1 MSFQGDVREE
11 LAALESIGRYRSL
24 RNIVP
29 LPGGRA
35 ELDGKIY
42 CNLSGNDYMGISCN
56 PELRREFYA
65 QYPDLSSP
73 ELAQS
78 AASSRLLTGNTPA
91 YERLEHTLTSV
102 LYPGKSALVFNS
114 GYHANL
120 GILPALTSAKDLIL
134 SDKLNHASIIDGM
147 RLCEAE
153 FRRYRHLDLDHLEK
167 LLRDAQGRY
176 RRIFIVSET
185 VFSMDGD
192 APDLK
197 RLAELKKAFDAVLLL
212 DEAHAVGLRGPRG
225 AGLAAECG
233 ILDEADVLIGT
244 FGKAFGS
251 TGAYAVLSEEL
262 RALLVNR
269 MRPLIFTTGLPP
281 VVLNWSDFI
290 VRRCAEMEEERRHV
304 RRMGIRL
311 RTLFAGAGG
320 RTAPGDTQIVPLTVG
335 GDREALAAAEKF
347 RSRGMLVFAIRPPTV
362 PQGTCRLRFS
372 LSAAHTDADVEAIGQ
387 VWS

>member
-1 MSFQGDVREE
+1 MDFQAEIREE
-11 LAALESIGRYRSL
+11 LAGLERIGRYRSL
-24 RNIVP
+24 RKIAP

-35 ELDGKIY
+35 EFSGRVF

-65 QYPDLSSP
+65 QYPDLSSAD
-73 ELAQS
+73 LAQS

-91 YERLEHTLTSV
+91 YERLEHTLSSV
-102 LYPGKSALVFNS
+102 LYPGKRAIVFNS

-120 GILPALTSAKDLIL
+120 GILPALSSAKDLIL

-167 LLRDAQGRY
+167 LLRESQGKY
-176 RRIFIVSET
+176 HRIFIISET
-185 VFSMDGD
+185 IFSMDGD

-197 RLAELKKAFDAVLLL
+197 RLAELKKSYNAVLLL

-233 ILDEADVLIGT
+233 ILEDVDVLIGT

-251 TGAYAVLSEEL
+251 TGAYAVLSEDL
-262 RALLVNR
+262 RAWLVNR

-281 VVLNWSDFI
+281 VVLNWSDFV
-290 VRRCAEMEEERRHV
+290 VRRCAAMDAEREHV

-311 RTLFAGAGG
+311 RELFAAAGG
-320 RTAPGDTQIVPLTVG
+320 KTVPGDTQIVPLTLG
-335 GDREALAAAEKF
+335 GDQDALDAAEKF
-347 RSRGMLVFAIRPPTV
+347 QAAGMLVFAIRPPTV
-362 PQGTCRLRFS
+362 PQGTSRLRFS
-372 LSAAHTDADVEAIGQ
+372 LSAAHSMADIEAIGR
-387 VWS
+387 VPV

>member
-1 MSFQGDVREE
+1 MSFVSEIRAE
-11 LAALESIGRYRSL
+11 LDGLEAIGRYRSL
-24 RNIVP
+24 RNIRP

-35 ELDGKIY
+35 ELDGKVC
-42 CNLSGNDYMGISCN
+42 CNLSGNDYMGISCD
-56 PELRREFYA
+56 PDLRREFYE
-65 QYPDLSSP
+65 QYPDLSTP

-91 YERLEHTLTSV
+91 YERLEHTLSTV
-102 LYPGKSALVFNS
+102 LYPGRSAIVFNS

-120 GILPALTSAKDLIL
+120 GILPALTSSKDLIL

-167 LLRDAQGRY
+167 LLQGAKGKY
-176 RRIFIVSET
+176 RRIFIISET

-197 RLAELKKAFDAVLLL
+197 RLAELKKAYDAVLLL
-212 DEAHAVGLRGPRG
+212 DEAHAAGLRGPRG

-233 ILDEADVLIGT
+233 ILDEVDVLIGT

-251 TGAYAVLSEEL
+251 TGAYAALSEDL
-262 RALLVNR
+262 RSLLVNR

-290 VRRCAEMEEERRHV
+290 VRRCAAMDAARAHLRK
-304 RRMGIRL
+304 MGIRL
-311 RTLFAGAGG
+311 RELFSAAGG
-320 RTAPGDTQIVPLTVG
+320 KTVPGDTQIVPLTIG
-335 GDREALAAAEKF
+335 GDKEALDAAEKF
-347 RSRGMLVFAIRPPTV
+347 RARGMLVFAIRPPTV

-387 VWS
+387 ALT

>member
-1 MSFQGDVREE
+1 MSFQSEIREE
-11 LAALESIGRYRSL
+11 LASLEAIGRYRSL
-24 RNIVP
+24 RNIAP

-35 ELDGKIY
+35 ELDGRNY

-56 PELRREFYA
+56 PDLRREFYER
-65 QYPDLSSP
+65 YPDLSSP

-91 YERLEHTLTSV
+91 YERLERTLVSV
-102 LYPGKSALVFNS
+102 LYPGRRALVFNS

-120 GILPALTSAKDLIL
+120 GILPALTSSKDLIL

-153 FRRYRHLDLDHLEK
+153 FRRYRHLDLDHLER
-167 LLRDAQGRY
+167 LLQGAKGKY
-176 RRIFIVSET
+176 RRLFIISET

-233 ILDEADVLIGT
+233 ILDDVDVLIGT

-251 TGAYAVLSEEL
+251 TGAYAIVSEEI
-262 RALLVNR
+262 RSLLVNR

-290 VRRCAEMEEERRHV
+290 VRRCAQMDSERAHL

-311 RTLFAGAGG
+311 RELFAAAGG
-320 RTAPGDTQIVPLTVG
+320 RTVPGDTQIVPLTIG
-335 GDREALAAAEKF
+335 GDQEALEAAEKF
-347 RSRGMLVFAIRPPTV
+347 REQGMLVFAIRPPTV
-362 PQGTCRLRFS
+362 PQGTSRLRFS
-372 LSAAHTDADVEAIGQ
+372 LSAAHTDSDVEAIGR
-387 VWS
+387 VLA

>member
-1 MSFQGDVREE
+1 MSFQSEIREE
-11 LAALESIGRYRSL
+11 LAALEAIGRFRSL
-24 RNIVP
+24 RNIKP

-35 ELDGKIY
+35 ELDDRVY

-56 PELRREFYA
+56 PRLRGEFYA
-65 QYPDLSSP
+65 QYPDLSTP

-91 YERLEHTLTSV
+91 YERLEGTLVSV
-102 LYPGKSALVFNS
+102 LYPGRRAIVFNS

-120 GILPALTSAKDLIL
+120 GILPALTSSKDLIL

-167 LLRDAQGRY
+167 LLQGAKGKY
-176 RRIFIVSET
+176 RRIFIISET

-197 RLAELKKAFDAVLLL
+197 RLAELKKTYDAVLLL

-225 AGLAAECG
+225 AGLAAESG
-233 ILDEADVLIGT
+233 ILDEVDVLIGT

-251 TGAYAVLSEEL
+251 TGAYAILSDGL
-262 RALLVNR
+262 RSLLVNR

-290 VRRCAEMEEERRHV
+290 VRRCAAMDAERAHV
-304 RRMGIRL
+304 RAMGSRL
-311 RTLFAGAGG
+311 REIFARAGG
-320 RTAPGDTQIVPLTVG
+320 NTVPGDTQIVPLTIG
-335 GDREALAAAEKF
+335 GDQEALAAAEKF
-347 RSRGMLVFAIRPPTV
+347 RARGMLVFAIRPPTV

-387 VWS
+387 VLA

>member
-1 MSFQGDVREE
+1 MSFQSEIREE
-11 LAALESIGRYRSL
+11 LASLEAIGRFRSL
-24 RNIVP
+24 RNIKP
-29 LPGGRA
+29 LPRGRA
-35 ELDGKIY
+35 ELDGQVY
-42 CNLSGNDYMGISCN
+42 CNLSGNDYMGISCD
-56 PELRREFYA
+56 PQLRREFYA
-65 QYPDLSSP
+65 QYPDLSTS

-91 YERLEHTLTSV
+91 YERLEQTLVSV
-102 LYPGKSALVFNS
+102 LYPGRSAIVFNS

-120 GILPALTSAKDLIL
+120 GILPALTSPKDLIL

-167 LLRDAQGRY
+167 LLQGAKDKY
-176 RRIFIVSET
+176 RRIFIISET

-197 RLAELKKAFDAVLLL
+197 RLAELKKAYDAVLLL
-212 DEAHAVGLRGPRG
+212 DEAHAVGLRGPHG
-225 AGLAAECG
+225 AGMAAECG
-233 ILDEADVLIGT
+233 ILEEVDVLIGT

-251 TGAYAVLSEEL
+251 TGAYAILSDDL

-290 VRRCAEMEEERRHV
+290 VRRCAVMDAERAHV
-304 RRMGIRL
+304 RAMGIRL
-311 RTLFAGAGG
+311 RELFAQAGG
-320 RTAPGDTQIVPLTVG
+320 NTVPGDTQIVPLTIG
-335 GDREALAAAEKF
+335 GDQEALAAAENF
-347 RSRGMLVFAIRPPTV
+347 RARGMLVFAIRPPTV

-387 VWS
+387 VLA

>member
-1 MSFQGDVREE
+1 MSFQSDIREE
-11 LAALESIGRYRSL
+11 LAALEAIGRYRAL
-24 RNIVP
+24 RNIAP
-29 LPGGRA
+29 RPGGRA
-35 ELDGKIY
+35 ELSGKIY

-56 PELRREFYA
+56 AELRREFYA
-65 QYPDLSSP
+65 QYPDFSTP

-91 YERLEHTLTSV
+91 YERLEHTLVSV

-120 GILPALTSAKDLIL
+120 GILPALTSSKDLIL

-167 LLRDAQGRY
+167 LLHEARGKY
-176 RRIFIVSET
+176 RRFFIISET

-212 DEAHAVGLRGPRG
+212 DEAHAVGLRGPKG

-233 ILDEADVLIGT
+233 ILDDVDVLIGT

-251 TGAYAVLSEEL
+251 TGAYAVLSPDL
-262 RALLVNR
+262 RSLLVNR

-290 VRRCAEMEEERRHV
+290 VRRCAAMDSERQHV
-304 RRMGIRL
+304 REMGQRL
-311 RTLFAGAGG
+311 RGLFAGAGG
-320 RTAPGDTQIVPLTVG
+320 KTVPGDTQIVPLVIG
-335 GDREALAAAEKF
+335 GDQEALEAADKF
-347 RSRGMLVFAIRPPTV
+347 RSQGMLVFAIRPPTV

-372 LSAAHTDADVEAIGQ
+372 LSAAHSDSDVEAIGR
-387 VWS
+387 VLA

>member
-1 MSFQGDVREE
+1 MSFQSEIREE
-11 LAALESIGRYRSL
+11 LASLEAIGRYRSL
-24 RNIVP
+24 RNIAP

-35 ELDGKIY
+35 ELDGRVY
-42 CNLSGNDYMGISCN
+42 CNLSGNDYMGISCD

-65 QYPDLSSP
+65 QYPDLSTP

-91 YERLEHTLTSV
+91 YERLERTLVSV
-102 LYPGKSALVFNS
+102 LYPGKRAIVFNS

-120 GILPALTSAKDLIL
+120 GILPALTSSKDLIL
-134 SDKLNHASIIDGM
+134 ADKLDHASIIDGM

-167 LLRDAQGRY
+167 LLQGAKGKY
-176 RRIFIVSET
+176 RRIFIISET

-233 ILDEADVLIGT
+233 ILDDVDVLIGT

-251 TGAYAVLSEEL
+251 TGAYAVVSEEI
-262 RALLVNR
+262 RSLLVNR

-281 VVLNWSDFI
+281 VVLNWSEFI
-290 VRRCAEMEEERRHV
+290 VRRCAKMDAERAHLRD
-304 RRMGIRL
+304 MGIRL
-311 RTLFAGAGG
+311 RELFAAAGG
-320 RTAPGDTQIVPLTVG
+320 KTVPGDTQIVPLTIG
-335 GDREALAAAEKF
+335 GDPEALAAAEKF
-347 RSRGMLVFAIRPPTV
+347 RAQGMLVFAIRPPTV
-362 PQGTCRLRFS
+362 PQGTSRLRFS
-372 LSAAHTDADVEAIGQ
+372 LSAAHTDSDVEAIGR
-387 VWS
+387 VLA

>member
-1 MSFQGDVREE
+1 MSFQSDVRGE
-11 LAALESIGRYRSL
+11 LASLEAIGRFRSL
-24 RNIVP
+24 RNIAP
-29 LPGGRA
+29 RPGGRA
-35 ELDGKIY
+35 ELDGRIY

-56 PELRREFYA
+56 ADLRREFYA

-91 YERLEHTLTSV
+91 YERLENTLVSV
-102 LYPGKSALVFNS
+102 LYPGKSAIVFNS

-120 GILPALTSAKDLIL
+120 GILPALTGAKDLIL

-167 LLRDAQGRY
+167 LLQSAQDRY
-176 RRIFIVSET
+176 RRIFIISET

-192 APDLK
+192 APDLR
-197 RLAELKKAFDAVLLL
+197 RLAELKKAYDAVLLL
-212 DEAHAVGLRGPRG
+212 DEAHAVGLRGPKG

-233 ILDEADVLIGT
+233 ILDDVDVLIGT

-251 TGAYAVLSEEL
+251 TGAYAIVPDDL

-290 VRRCAEMEEERRHV
+290 VRRCAAMDAERAHV
-304 RRMGIRL
+304 RKMGMRL
-311 RTLFAGAGG
+311 RELFAGAGG
-320 RTAPGDTQIVPLTVG
+320 QTVPGDTQIVPLVIG
-335 GDREALAAAEKF
+335 GDREALDAAEKF
-347 RSRGMLVFAIRPPTV
+347 RAQGMLVFAIRPPTV
-362 PQGTCRLRFS
+362 PPGTCRLRFS
-372 LSAAHTDADVEAIGQ
+372 LSAAHSDSDVDAIGR
-387 VWS
+387 VLK